1 MTRRR
6 TALLV
11 TAGVAVA
18 ALAVGSD
25 AAAGGPVVGHLFT
38 GSTQHHDSTATAP
51 GPTAVARSTRPPADA
66 ANKPTERGGG
76 TARAGSKAGDT
87 DGRRGAESAT
97 EPATS
102 GGIEAGRRD
111 SITRHVRYTG
121 SPTTTFRYP
130 GADYVKVH
138 FSRLLVRP
146 GDWVT
151 VSDESGKQS
160 YTYRGDPRLLHLPKD
175 SPSTVSG
182 SDGFWAMSITGD
194 TAIVT
199 LHKTLPGPGLGKLGV
214 DVDRVAHGFTASQR
228 ADREHAQRRA
238 AGGRRPES
246 VCGADESRDAV
257 CYKTSHPVEYK
268 HSLPVARLLING
280 TTLCTAW
287 RVTAD
292 DRMLTNHHCIGSQA
306 DAANTEVWFNYQCTT
321 CGGRS
326 VAQVTKVPAAKL
338 LRTDET
344 LDYSLFSVS
353 DFDSIKHFGYLGLDV
368 RRPKAGE
375 QVYIPQHPQGEPT
388 KLSIASDGEH
398 NATCQIDEATIDG
411 YGDNSDTGY
420 RCDTAPGASGSPV
433 IAKSS
438 NRVIALHHLGGCP
451 NSGARIDL
459 IYPQIK
465 SLL

>member
-11 TAGVAVA
+11 TAAAAVA

-25 AAAGGPVVGHLFT
+25 AAAGGPVVGHLLDT
-38 GSTQHHDSTATAP
+38 PTQH
-51 GPTAVARSTRPPADA
+51 GPTAAAHQRHPGGTGGAPADA
-66 ANKPTERGGG
+66 DRPASAANRPDP
-76 TARAGSKAGDT
+76 ARAGHSTGTKQRAT
-87 DGRRGAESAT
+87 AKKQRPT
-97 EPATS
+97 EPV
-102 GGIEAGRRD
+102 GVGVEEAGSQD
-111 SITRHVRYTG
+111 SVTRHVRYTG

-130 GADYVKVH
+130 GASYVKVH

-160 YTYRGDPRLLHLPKD
+160 YTYRGDPRLLKLPND

-194 TAIVT
+194 TAVVT
-199 LHKTLPGPGLGKLGV
+199 LHKTLPGPGLGTLGV
-214 DVDRVAHGFTASQR
+214 DVDKVAHGFTSSQR
-228 ADREHAQRRA
+228 ADREHRERLAE
-238 AGGRRPES
+238 GRQPES
-246 VCGADESRDAV
+246 VCGSDDAQDAA
-257 CYKTSHPVEYK
+257 CYKTSHPVEYQ

-292 DRMLTNHHCIGSQA
+292 DRMLTNHHCVGDQA
-306 DAANTEVWFNYQCTT
+306 DASNTEVWFNYQCTT
-321 CGGRS
+321 CGGNDI
-326 VAQVTKVPAAKL
+326 APVTKVPADKL

-353 DFDSIKHFGYLGLDV
+353 NFGSIKRFGYLGLDI
-368 RRPKAGE
+368 RKPKAGE
-375 QVYIPQHPQGEPT
+375 QVYIPQHPEGDPT
-388 KLSIASDGEH
+388 KLAIASDGES
-398 NATCQIDEATIDG
+398 NSTCQIDDATMDG
-411 YGDNSDTGY
+411 YASNSDTGY

-433 IAKSS
+433 IARNS

-451 NSGARIDL
+451 NSGVRIDL
-459 IYPQIK
+459 IYRQIK

>member
-6 TALLV
+6 TGLLV
-11 TAGVAVA
+11 AAGVAVA

-25 AAAGGPVVGHLFT
+25 AAAGGPVVGHLMA
-38 GSTQHHDSTATAP
+38 GSTPHTTAAAHR
-51 GPTAVARSTRPPADA
+51 GSDARTGAHDA
-66 ANKPTERGGG
+66 ANATTGRHAGPGDAATSGSHAGG
-76 TARAGSKAGDT
+76 TGRARH
-87 DGRRGAESAT
+87 AESAT
-97 EPATS
+97 EPAAV
-102 GGIEAGRRD
+102 GVEEAGSQD
-111 SITRHVRYTG
+111 SVTRHVDYSG
-121 SPTTTFRYP
+121 SPTTRFSYP

-138 FSRLLVRP
+138 FARLLVRP

-160 YTYRGDPRLLHLPKD
+160 YTYRGDPRLLTLPKD

-194 TAIVT
+194 TAVVT
-199 LHKTLPGPGLGKLGV
+199 LHKTLPGPGLGKFGV
-214 DVDRVAHGFTASQR
+214 DVDKVAHGFTASQR
-228 ADREHAQRRA
+228 ADREHKERLAE
-238 AGGRRPES
+238 GGRRPES
-246 VCGADESRDAV
+246 VCGSDDAQDAV
-257 CYKTSHPVEYK
+257 CYKTSHPVEYQ

-292 DRMLTNHHCIGSQA
+292 DRMLTNHHCIGDQA
-306 DAANTEVWFNYQCTT
+306 DTSNTEVWFNYQCSS
-321 CGGRS
+321 CGGS
-326 VAQVTKVPAAKL
+326 EIAPVTKVPADKL

-353 DFDSIKHFGYLGLDV
+353 DFASIKHFGYLGLDI
-368 RRPKAGE
+368 RKPKAGE
-375 QVYIPQHPQGEPT
+375 QVYIPQHPEGDPT
-388 KLSIASDGEH
+388 KLAIASDGE
-398 NATCQIDEATIDG
+398 NNSTCQIDQATIDG
-411 YGDNSDTGY
+411 YASNSDTGY

-433 IAKSS
+433 IARST

-451 NSGARIDL
+451 NSGVRIDL